1 MDSIHRITELIEEKI
16 AGTDLF
22 IVDVKLHGN
31 RLQVFI
37 DGDQGVSIDACAG
50 ISRHLGHAIEEENLI
65 AHAYTLE
72 VSSPGLDMPLKLNR
86 QFVKNIG
93 RMLAV
98 KMQDGTRREG
108 KLLQVTDEGITLEE
122 KRKVER
128 KRFVLVE
135 SELSFSE
142 IAEAKVTIN

>member
-1 MDSIHRITELIEEKI
+1 MDNIRRITELIEEKI

-22 IVDVKLHGN
+22 IVEVRLHGN

-37 DGDQGVSIDACAG
+37 DGDSGVSIDACAD
-50 ISRHLGHAIEEENLI
+50 ISRHLGRAIEEENLI
-65 AHAYTLE
+65 DHAYTLE

-86 QFVKNIG
+86 QFVKNTG
-93 RMLAV
+93 RTLAV

-108 KLLQVTDEGITLEE
+108 RLVQVKEEGILLEE
-122 KRKVER
+122 KRKTDR
-128 KRFVLVE
+128 KKFILVE
-135 SELSFSE
+135 SELPFSE